1 MVEGGGNAGE
11 ISGMWR
17 LFLGREVGRR
27 GTSLFATSG
36 GQTTKTTKSNVISG
50 GLRWAGENST

>member
-27 GTSLFATSG
+27 GTSLFAHFWRPNNKNH
-36 GQTTKTTKSNVISG
+36 QK
-50 GLRWAGENST
+50 